1 VTAVG
6 RSRAGRRRSRRANAV
21 SIPKP
26 SGWRPASVTSGT
38 TPEPRGPSASV
49 PSLSVAGR
57 RSHLRCL
64 YFHAAQELRMDFD
77 LPDEHRMIR
86 DTVREFAEEEI
97 EPIAQDI
104 EDEHRFPEEIFA
116 ELADLDV
123 MGVPISEEYGG
134 LGGDTLMYAV
144 VAEELGRVSGSV
156 ALSYVAHT
164 SLGAK
169 PLELFG
175 THEQKERWLEPLAS
189 GREMGAWAL
198 TEPGSGSDA
207 SDMDTTAEKEG
218 DEYVIDGTKQ
228 FITNANVAG
237 SVLVK
242 AVTDPDA
249 GYDGISTF
257 IVDPEED
264 DGFSVS
270 TVWDKM
276 GLNAS
281 PTCEIQ
287 LDGVRVPEDRLL
299 GEEGEGWKQTMK
311 TLSGGRIS
319 IAAISTGLAQ
329 GAYGHAKS
337 YSKEREQFGQPISK
351 FDAIRDKVVD
361 MERKVERAR
370 LLTHKA
376 ASKYDAGEGVVKE
389 SALAKLDASEAARE
403 VAEEAVQVL
412 GGYGYTTDF
421 APQRFYRDAK
431 LMEIGEGTSE
441 IQHLV
446 IGRELGL

>member
-1 VTAVG
+1 
-6 RSRAGRRRSRRANAV
+6 
-21 SIPKP
+21 
-26 SGWRPASVTSGT
+26 
-38 TPEPRGPSASV
+38 
-49 PSLSVAGR
+49 
-57 RSHLRCL
+57 
-64 YFHAAQELRMDFD
+64 MDFD
-77 LPDEHRMIR
+77 LPTEHQMIQEE
-86 DTVREFAEEEI
+86 VRRFCDEEI

-104 EDEHRFPEEIFA
+104 EDEHRFPQEIFDQLA
-116 ELADLDV
+116 ELDV
-123 MGVPISEEYGG
+123 MGVPIDEEYGG

-164 SLGAK
+164 SLGTK
-169 PLELFG
+169 PLDLFA
-175 THEQKERWLEPLAS
+175 TDEQKAEWLEPLAS
-189 GREMGAWAL
+189 GEGMGAWAL

-207 SDMDTTAEKEG
+207 SDMDTMAVKEG
-218 DEYVIDGTKQ
+218 DEYVLNGTKQ
-228 FITNANVAG
+228 FITNANVAN

-242 AVTDPDA
+242 AVTDPGA

-257 IVDPEED
+257 IVDPEND
-264 DGFSVS
+264 DGFEVS

-287 LDGVRVPEDRLL
+287 LDDVRVPEDRLL

-311 TLSGGRIS
+311 TLDGGRIS

-329 GAYGHAKS
+329 GAYEAAKA

-351 FDAIRDKVVD
+351 FDAIRDKIVH
-361 MERKVERAR
+361 MERQVERAR
-370 LLTHKA
+370 LLTHKSA
-376 ASKYDAGEGVVKE
+376 WQYDQGESVTK
-389 SALAKLDASEAARE
+389 SSSLAKLDASEAARK

-412 GGYGYTTDF
+412 GGYGYTEDF
-421 APQRFYRDAK
+421 SPQRFMRDAK

>member
-1 VTAVG
+1 
-6 RSRAGRRRSRRANAV
+6 
-21 SIPKP
+21 
-26 SGWRPASVTSGT
+26 
-38 TPEPRGPSASV
+38 
-49 PSLSVAGR
+49 
-57 RSHLRCL
+57 
-64 YFHAAQELRMDFD
+64 MDFD

-86 DTVREFAEEEI
+86 DTVREFCEEEI
-97 EPIAQDI
+97 EPIAQEI
-104 EDEHRFPEEIFA
+104 EDNHRFPEEIFA
-116 ELADLDV
+116 QLGDLDV
-123 MGVPISEEYGG
+123 MGVPITEAYGG

-144 VAEELGRVSGSV
+144 VGEELGRVSGSV

-164 SLGAK
+164 SLASK
-169 PLELFG
+169 PIELFG
-175 THEQKERWLEPLAS
+175 TPEQKERWLRPLAE
-189 GREMGAWAL
+189 GEYLGGWAL

-207 SDMDTTAEKEG
+207 SDMDTHATKDG
-218 DEYVIDGTKQ
+218 DEWVINGTKQ

-249 GYDGISTF
+249 GYGGISTF
-257 IVDPEED
+257 ILDPAED
-264 DGFSVS
+264 DGFEVT

-281 PTCEIQ
+281 PTCEIA
-287 LDGVRVPEDRLL
+287 LDDVRVPEDRLL
-299 GEEGEGWKQTMK
+299 GEEGDGWDQTKK
-311 TLSGGRIS
+311 TLDGGRIS

-329 GAYGHAKS
+329 GAYEHAHA
-337 YSKEREQFGQPISK
+337 YAKEREQFGQPIAK
-351 FDAIRDKVVD
+351 FDAIRDKLVS
-361 MERKVERAR
+361 MHRKTERAR

-376 ASKYDAGEGVVKE
+376 AHRYDQGQSVTKE

-403 VAEEAVQVL
+403 VAEDAVQVL